1 MLKRINWKA
10 ILIGFVWVVCLNGL
24 VVLMSFIEGEK
35 NVVKCRDVKILI
47 PGTQSFIAREELDQI
62 IMRSQG
68 QLVGRQLNTIN
79 IHQLERVL
87 RANPFIESAKV
98 YADMD
103 GIVSVQIKQRE
114 PVLRI
119 LNLTNQDFYI
129 DRNGYKIPTSM
140 NFTAKVLVANG
151 FILEGFAN
159 RVDTLDTKLA
169 RDLYNTALFIDKDSL
184 WSDQIEQ
191 LYVNQQSE
199 IEMVPRV
206 GNQRIILGT
215 ADSLQVKFRNLLAFY
230 KKAMPRVGWDAYK
243 TISLKYANQIV
254 CEKYTKTDSTA
265 MATEAKTDSISAVK
279 VDSTK
284 TIKNL
289 QDTTKTSTD

>member
-1 MLKRINWKA
+1 
-10 ILIGFVWVVCLNGL
+10 
-24 VVLMSFIEGEK
+24 
-35 NVVKCRDVKILI
+35 
-47 PGTQSFIAREELDQI
+47 
-62 IMRSQG
+62 
-68 QLVGRQLNTIN
+68 
-79 IHQLERVL
+79 
-87 RANPFIESAKV
+87 
-98 YADMD
+98 
-103 GIVSVQIKQRE
+103 
-114 PVLRI
+114 
-119 LNLTNQDFYI
+119 
-129 DRNGYKIPTSM
+129 M

-169 RDLYNTALFIDKDSL
+169 RDLYNTALFIENDTL
-184 WSDQIEQ
+184 WNDQIEQ

-254 CEKYTKTDSTA
+254 CEKYSAADSAA
-265 MATEAKTDSISAVK
+265 MATKIKTDSISAVK
-279 VDSTK
+279 ADSTK

>member
-1 MLKRINWKA
+1 MLKKINWKA
-10 ILIGFVWVVCLNGL
+10 ILFGFTWLVCLSGL

-35 NVVKCRDVKILI
+35 RTVKCTDVKILI
-47 PGTQSFIAREELDQI
+47 PGTQSFIAREELDNI

-68 QLVGRQLNTIN
+68 QLVGRDLNKIN

-103 GIVSVQIKQRE
+103 GIVNVQIKQRE

-129 DRNGYKIPTSM
+129 DRNGYKIPTST

-151 FILEGFAN
+151 YILESFGN
-159 RVDTLDTKLA
+159 KVDTLSTKLA
-169 RDLYNTALFIDKDSL
+169 RDLYNTALFVDKDTL
-184 WSDQIEQ
+184 WTDQIEQ
-191 LYVNQQSE
+191 LYVNQHNE

-206 GNQRIILGT
+206 GNHRIILGN
-215 ADSLQVKFRNLLAFY
+215 ADSLQVKFRNLLIFY
-230 KKAMPRVGWDAYK
+230 KRAMPKVGWDAYK

-254 CEKYTKTDSTA
+254 CEKNIIDSAALRSKALTDTSATATDTTK
-265 MATEAKTDSISAVK
+265 
-279 VDSTK
+279 
-284 TIKNL
+284 IKKL
-289 QDTTKTSTD
+289 QDTTKILTQ